1 MTNPVVETIKRDGS
15 RFYVHPETNAKV
27 LGVTSI
33 TRNLP
38 KPFLQYWGQKLV
50 AEETV
55 DDLGSITQ
63 LMGAGNR
70 DPAMDMLKHALQSST
85 GNVTRIDH
93 WQHNHQNLHDGQN

>member
-38 KPFLQYWGQKLV
+38 KPFLQYSGQRLV

-55 DDLGSITQ
+55 DDLGNRSIVK
-63 LMGAGNR
+63 G
-70 DPAMDMLKHALQSST
+70 KES
-85 GNVTRIDH
+85 
-93 WQHNHQNLHDGQN
+93 

>member
-15 RFYVHPETNAKV
+15 RFYVHPETSAKV

-33 TRNLP
+33 TKNLP
-38 KPFLQYWGQKLV
+38 KPFLQYWGQTLV

-63 LMGAGNR
+63 LMVAGNC
-70 DPAMDMLKHALQSST
+70 DAAIEMLKRALQSST
-85 GNVTRIDH
+85 GNVTRMDQ